1 MIKKRIETILNED
14 SFLSEETLRNDNIV
28 LLISLCLIIFA
39 HSFIKLIAF
48 DHLVLDTLLS
58 VLVVSGL
65 TSLNFNKK
73 KFIRLSYFGLT
84 SILFTWVNFFVDTL
98 VTNFIAF
105 LILVFFMIYITFS
118 MILYVAR
125 TKEITAVLVL
135 NAINSYLLI
144 GLIGSFLFIL
154 TDVVYKYFLDISNG
168 TINFGYTNDPLFF
181 DYIYYSFITLTTV
194 GYGEVTPAVPLT
206 RSIAM
211 FVSLA
216 GQLYLTILVAM
227 LVGKFLSKK

>member
-14 SFLSEETLRNDNIV
+14 SFLSEETLRNDNIA

-39 HSFIKLIAF
+39 HSFIKLIAL

-58 VLVVSGL
+58 LLVVSGL

-84 SILFTWVNFFVDTL
+84 SILFTWVNYFVDTL

-105 LILVFFMIYITFS
+105 VILVLFMIYITFS
-118 MILYVAR
+118 MISYVAR

-144 GLIGSFLFIL
+144 GLIGSFLFVL
-154 TDVVYKYFLDISNG
+154 TDVAYKYFLNISNG
-168 TINFGYTNDPLFF
+168 TINFGYTNNPLFF

>member
-58 VLVVSGL
+58 ILVVSGL

-105 LILVFFMIYITFS
+105 VILVFFMIYITFS

-168 TINFGYTNDPLFF
+168 TINFGYTNNPLFF

>member
-58 VLVVSGL
+58 LLVVSGL

-105 LILVFFMIYITFS
+105 VILVFFMIYITFS

-168 TINFGYTNDPLFF
+168 TINFGYTNNPLFF